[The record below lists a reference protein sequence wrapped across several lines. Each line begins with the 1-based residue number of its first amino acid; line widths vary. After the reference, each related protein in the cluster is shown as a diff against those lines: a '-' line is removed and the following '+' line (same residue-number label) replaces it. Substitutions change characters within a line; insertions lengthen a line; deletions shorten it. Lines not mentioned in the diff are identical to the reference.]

1 MIITAGKFK
10 GLKIEA
16 PNEKI
21 TRPTLSKVRMAVF
34 NTLHAMT
41 NFEGKSFLD
50 MYAGSGIIGLEAYS
64 RGFGE
69 IVEMESDSKVFS
81 VLKKNYS
88 KFERDNIR
96 LYKGDSL
103 KCVSK
108 LKKIF
113 DVIYI
118 DPPYFSG
125 IYEDSLSAVQDY
137 VSEFVILEHV
147 TDINIEG
154 FELIKQKRYG
164 KKKLVSFL
172 KPRKAL
178 I

>member
-50 MYAGSGIIGLEAYS
+50 MYAGSGIMGLEAYS

-88 KFERDNIR
+88 KFERASR
-96 LYKGDSL
+96 RSE
-103 KCVSK
+103 SSPAARPWR
-108 LKKIF
+108 LKK
-113 DVIYI
+113 
-118 DPPYFSG
+118 PPRRRR
-125 IYEDSLSAVQDY
+125 
-137 VSEFVILEHV
+137 
-147 TDINIEG
+147 
-154 FELIKQKRYG
+154 KYG
-164 KKKLVSFL
+164 TSWKKAS
-172 KPRKAL
+172 
-178 I
+178 